1 MAITKLIYSHNDI
14 ILTYNIEV
22 FMMNK
27 DLPLKVRHIFSE
39 LDPLIWKG
47 TWLDILN
54 VLLSS
59 TSMLSIWEEIITQIS
74 LNKKKYPSIGNS
86 QFMKW
91 ELKAFVA
98 QAVTSVNKNYNKETF
113 IAEFEKYFSKKGYNI
128 SRDIINE
135 IYQVI
140 NN

>member
-14 ILTYNIEV
+14 ILSYNIEV

-47 TWLDILN
+47 IWLDTLN
-54 VLLSS
+54 ILLSS
-59 TSMLSIWEEIITQIS
+59 PGMLSVWEEIITQIS
-74 LNKKKYPSIGNS
+74 FNKKKYPSIGNS

-98 QAVTSVNKNYNKETF
+98 QAVTSVDKNYNRETF
-113 IAEFEKYFSKKGYNI
+113 VVEFEKYFSKKGYNI
-128 SRDIINE
+128 NRDIINE
-135 IYQVI
+135 IYQII

>member
-47 TWLDILN
+47 TWLNILDT
-54 VLLSS
+54 LLSS
-59 TSMLSIWEEIITQIS
+59 PNMLHVWEEIITQIS
-74 LNKKKYPSIGNS
+74 LNKKKYPSIGDS

-98 QAVTSVNKNYNKETF
+98 QAVTSVNNNYNEETF

-135 IYQVI
+135 IYQII

>member
-1 MAITKLIYSHNDI
+1 
-14 ILTYNIEV
+14 
-22 FMMNK
+22 MNK

-47 TWLDILN
+47 VWLDILD

-59 TSMLSIWEEIITQIS
+59 PSMPSIWEEIITQIS

-91 ELKAFVA
+91 ELKAFVD
-98 QAVTSVNKNYNKETF
+98 NKETF

-128 SRDIINE
+128 NRDIINE
-135 IYQVI
+135 IYQII

>member
-1 MAITKLIYSHNDI
+1 
-14 ILTYNIEV
+14 
-22 FMMNK
+22 MMNK

-47 TWLDILN
+47 IWLDILDI
-54 VLLSS
+54 LLSS
-59 TSMLSIWEEIITQIS
+59 PSMPSIWNEIIAQIS

-98 QAVTSVNKNYNKETF
+98 QAVTSVDKNYNKETF
-113 IAEFEKYFSKKGYNI
+113 VAEFEKYFSKKGYNI
-128 SRDIINE
+128 NRDTINE
-135 IYQVI
+135 IYQII

>member
-22 FMMNK
+22 FIMNK
-27 DLPLKVRHIFSE
+27 DLPLKVRHVFAQ

-47 TWLDILN
+47 TLLNILDT
-54 VLLSS
+54 LLSS
-59 TSMLSIWEEIITQIS
+59 PNMPHVWEEIITQIS

-98 QAVTSVNKNYNKETF
+98 QAVTSVNNNYNKETF

-128 SRDIINE
+128 SKDIINE
-135 IYQVI
+135 IYQII

>member
-14 ILTYNIEV
+14 ILTNNIEV
-22 FMMNK
+22 FTMNK

-47 TWLDILN
+47 TWLNILDI
-54 VLLSS
+54 LLSS
-59 TSMLSIWEEIITQIS
+59 PNMPHIWEEIIMQIS
-74 LNKKKYPSIGNS
+74 LNKKKYPSIGDS

-98 QAVTSVNKNYNKETF
+98 QAVTSVNNNYNEETF

-135 IYQVI
+135 IYQII

>member
-1 MAITKLIYSHNDI
+1 MAITKLIYSLNDI
-14 ILTYNIEV
+14 ILSYNIEV

-98 QAVTSVNKNYNKETF
+98 QAVTSVDKNYNRETF
-113 IAEFEKYFSKKGYNI
+113 VAEFEKYFSKKGYNI
-128 SRDIINE
+128 NRDVINE
-135 IYQVI
+135 IYQII

>member
-1 MAITKLIYSHNDI
+1 MANTKLIHNHNDI

-22 FMMNK
+22 FTMNK

-47 TWLDILN
+47 VWLDTLN
-54 VLLSS
+54 SLLSS
-59 TSMLSIWEEIITQIS
+59 AKMPRIWKELITQIS
-74 LNKKKYPSIGNS
+74 LNKTQYPSIGLT
-86 QFMKW
+86 QFIKW

-98 QAVTSVNKNYNKETF
+98 QAVSSVNKNYNKETF
-113 IAEFEKYFSKKGYNI
+113 IIEFEKYFSKKGYNI
-128 SRDIINE
+128 NKDIINE

>member
-14 ILTYNIEV
+14 ILSYNIEV

-86 QFMKW
+86 QFIKW

-98 QAVTSVNKNYNKETF
+98 QAVTSVDKNYNRETF
-113 IAEFEKYFSKKGYNI
+113 VAEFEKYFSKKGYNI
-128 SRDIINE
+128 NRDIINE

>member
-47 TWLDILN
+47 IWLDILDI
-54 VLLSS
+54 LLSS
-59 TSMLSIWEEIITQIS
+59 PSMPSIWEEIITQIS

-113 IAEFEKYFSKKGYNI
+113 IVEFEKYFSKKGYNI
-128 SRDIINE
+128 NRDIINE
-135 IYQVI
+135 IYQII

>member
-27 DLPLKVRHIFSE
+27 DLPLKVRHVFAQ
-39 LDPLIWKG
+39 LDPLIWTG
-47 TWLDILN
+47 TWLN
-54 VLLSS
+54 VLDSLLSS
-59 TSMLSIWEEIITQIS
+59 PNMPPVWEEIITQIS
-74 LNKKKYPSIGNS
+74 LNKNKYSSIGNS
-86 QFMKW
+86 QLMKW
-91 ELKAFVA
+91 ELKGFVA
-98 QAVTSVNKNYNKETF
+98 QAVTSVNNNYNKETF
-113 IAEFEKYFSKKGYNI
+113 ITEFEKYFSKKGYNI

-135 IYQVI
+135 IYQII

>member
-1 MAITKLIYSHNDI
+1 MAITKLIYTHNDI

-98 QAVTSVNKNYNKETF
+98 QAVTSVDKNYNRETF
-113 IAEFEKYFSKKGYNI
+113 VAEFEKYFSKKGYNI
-128 SRDIINE
+128 NRDVINE
-135 IYQVI
+135 IYQII

>member
-1 MAITKLIYSHNDI
+1 MAINKIIYSHNDI
-14 ILTYNIEV
+14 ILTYNIEF

-27 DLPLKVRHIFSE
+27 DLPLKVRQIFAE

-47 TWLDILN
+47 IWLDILDI
-54 VLLSS
+54 LLSS
-59 TSMLSIWEEIITQIS
+59 PNMPHIWEVIIAQIS

-98 QAVTSVNKNYNKETF
+98 QAVNSVNKNYNNETF

-128 SRDIINE
+128 NRDIINE
-135 IYQVI
+135 IYQII

>member
-1 MAITKLIYSHNDI
+1 MAITKLIYNHNDI
-14 ILTYNIEV
+14 ILSYNIEV

-98 QAVTSVNKNYNKETF
+98 QAVTSVDKNYNRETF
-113 IAEFEKYFSKKGYNI
+113 VAEFEKYFSKKGYNI
-128 SRDIINE
+128 NRDVINE
-135 IYQVI
+135 IYQII

>member
-14 ILTYNIEV
+14 ILSYNIEV

-98 QAVTSVNKNYNKETF
+98 QAVTSVDKNYNRETF
-113 IAEFEKYFSKKGYNI
+113 VAEFEKYFSKKGYNI
-128 SRDIINE
+128 NRDVINE
-135 IYQVI
+135 IYQII

>member
-14 ILTYNIEV
+14 ILSYNIEV

-98 QAVTSVNKNYNKETF
+98 QAVTSVDKNYNKETF
-113 IAEFEKYFSKKGYNI
+113 ITEFEKYFSKKGYNI
-128 SRDIINE
+128 NRDVINE
-135 IYQVI
+135 IYQII

>member
-98 QAVTSVNKNYNKETF
+98 QAVTSVDKNYNRETF
-113 IAEFEKYFSKKGYNI
+113 VAEFEKYFSKKGYNI
-128 SRDIINE
+128 NRDVINE
-135 IYQVI
+135 IYQII